1 MRVMLIDDEP
11 LALEG
16 LKLLIDWQAEGFTV
30 CAECQSAVQAL
41 ALLPSAKPDL
51 IVTDIRMPEMSGLD
65 LVDAARQAGFDG
77 QFIIVSGYSDF
88 YYAKKALQLGVAGYL
103 LKPLEPADATAVL
116 SHVRKKLIDRE
127 AAANLRMQ
135 TLQRTIG
142 SLLADGKAPDEP
154 LPHAAG
160 WMLATWGAPLSYQHL
175 QAISALFTGDE
186 ATIHIVEDKE
196 FLVLQLPNAGE
207 MPELSH
213 VKELLKPLGRSLR
226 TGGPVSSPGELPA
239 LRKQLSD
246 QLDSQCRKVL
256 PDLVDK
262 LVRTIALR
270 QTDECKQHCR
280 ELNAFC
286 AVCGTHAATYAR
298 RQLLSACSGLLSGRS
313 AALQTFL
320 KSQDAGFEELSALAI
335 QLLEP
340 RQERI
345 SDRMEHYAAE
355 HLDEAISLADV
366 AAALTYNTTYLGRKF
381 IQERGIGFRDFV
393 TQLRMEKSATLLK
406 TTQRSVNDIS
416 RAVGYDY
423 YKRFLKHFKHRYGVS
438 PEQYRK
444 QK

>member
-30 CAECQSAVQAL
+30 CAESQSALQAL
-41 ALLPSAKPDL
+41 ALLPTAKPDL
-51 IVTDIRMPEMSGLD
+51 IVTDIRMPEMSGLE
-65 LVDAARQAGFDG
+65 LLDAARQAGFDG

-103 LKPLEPADATAVL
+103 LKPIEPADATAVL
-116 SHVRKKLIDRE
+116 AHVRKKLIDRE
-127 AAANLRMQ
+127 AATNMRLQ
-135 TLQRTIG
+135 LQQRTIG
-142 SLLADGKAPDEP
+142 SLLTDGSTASDP
-154 LPHAAG
+154 LPQAAG
-160 WMLATWGAPLSYQHL
+160 WMLATWGAPLPYQDQ
-175 QAISALFTGDE
+175 QAISALFPGDE

-196 FLVLQLPNAGE
+196 FLVLQLADGGE
-207 MPELSH
+207 VPDLSP
-213 VKELLKPLGRSLR
+213 VSTLLKTLGRSLNI
-226 TGGPVSSPGELPA
+226 GGPVDSAGKLPS

-246 QLDSQCRKVL
+246 QLDSRCRKVL

-270 QTDECKQHCR
+270 QTDECRKRCG
-280 ELNAFC
+280 ELTAFC
-286 AVCGTHAATYAR
+286 AVCGTHATTYAR
-298 RQLLSACSGLLSGRS
+298 RQLLSACSGLLQNRN

-320 KSQDAGFEELSALAI
+320 RSQDAGFEELSLLAI
-335 QLLEP
+335 QLLAP

-345 SDRMEHYAAE
+345 SDRMEHFAIE
-355 HLDEAISLADV
+355 HLEESITLSDV
-366 AAALTYNTTYLGRKF
+366 ATALTYNTTYLGRKF

-393 TQLRMEKSATLLK
+393 TKLRMEKSAALLK
-406 TTQRSVNDIS
+406 TTKRSVTDIS
-416 RAVGYDY
+416 KAVGYEY
-423 YKRFLKHFKHRYGVS
+423 YKRFLKHFKQRYGVS

>member
-30 CAECQSAVQAL
+30 CAESQSAVKAL
-41 ALLPSAKPDL
+41 ALLPTAKPDL
-51 IVTDIRMPEMSGLD
+51 IVTDIRMPEMSGLE
-65 LVDAARQAGFDG
+65 LLDAARQAGFDG

-103 LKPLEPADATAVL
+103 LKPIESADATAVL
-116 SHVRKKLIDRE
+116 AHVRKKLIDRE
-127 AAANLRMQ
+127 AAANMR
-135 TLQRTIG
+135 LQLQQRAIG
-142 SLLADGKAPDEP
+142 SLLTDGSAASDP
-154 LPHAAG
+154 LPQAAG
-160 WMLATWGAPLSYQHL
+160 WMLATWGAPLPYQDQ
-175 QAISALFTGDE
+175 QAISALFSGDE

-196 FLVLQLPNAGE
+196 FLVLQLANDGE
-207 MPELSH
+207 APDLSP
-213 VKELLKPLGRSLR
+213 VSALLKPLGRSLKI
-226 TGGPVSSPGELPA
+226 GDPVDNASKLPA

-270 QTDECKQHCR
+270 QTDECKKRCE
-280 ELNAFC
+280 ELTAFC
-286 AVCGTHAATYAR
+286 AVCGMHAATYAR
-298 RQLLSACSGLLSGRS
+298 RQLLSACSGLLQSRN

-320 KSQDAGFEELSALAI
+320 RSQDAGFAELSLLAI
-335 QLLEP
+335 QLLAP
-340 RQERI
+340 KQERI
-345 SDRMEHYAAE
+345 SDRMERYAIE
-355 HLDEAISLADV
+355 HMEETITLSDV

-381 IQERGIGFRDFV
+381 LQERGIGFRDFV
-393 TQLRMEKSATLLK
+393 TQLRMEKSAALLK
-406 TTQRSVNDIS
+406 TTKRSVTDIS
-416 RAVGYDY
+416 RAVGYEY
-423 YKRFLKHFKHRYGVS
+423 YKRFLKHFKQRYGVS